1 MKSTLIQI
9 IKFLFFTSIAVVLIL
24 VVFKNIDLHKFWEGV
39 KQANFIWIGISIC
52 FAAIG
57 YVSRAIRWNLLIEPL
72 GYKPKISNSIL
83 AVIFGYFAN
92 IGFPRLGEIARCG
105 VLTRKE
111 NIPMDKLIGTV
122 IAERTIDLIMLII
135 LAIVTFFIKINFF
148 GKFITNNILSP
159 TTTAFASINI
169 FLIILLILIIILVVV
184 ILIIFSKKE
193 NPITKRIFAFLK
205 GITEGIKTVFMLQKR
220 KTFLLHTVIIWL
232 VYWGMTWTICFS
244 IPQTSHLNAVDALFL
259 LIVGGLG
266 MSVPVQSGIGVF
278 HYMVGQALT
287 IYGLSFETGLLYA
300 TISHESQ
307 LLFVI
312 ITGSIATF
320 YIFVKKTKRE
330 PVTYHTK

>member
-1 MKSTLIQI
+1 LKSTLIQVF
-9 IKFLFFTSIAVVLIL
+9 KFLFFTSIAVILIF

-39 KQANFIWIGISIC
+39 KQANFIWVGISII
-52 FAAIG
+52 FAAVG

-72 GYKPKISNSIL
+72 GYKPKIKNSIL

-122 IAERTIDLIMLII
+122 IAERTIDLIMLIL
-135 LAIVTFFIKINFF
+135 LAVITFFIKINFF
-148 GKFITNNILSP
+148 GKFISNNILSP

-169 FLIILLILIIILVVV
+169 FLIISLILIVILVIV
-184 ILIIFSKKE
+184 ILFVFSKKE
-193 NPITKRIFAFLK
+193 NSITKKIFSFMK
-205 GITEGIKTVFMLQKR
+205 GIAEGIKTVFMLQKR
-220 KTFLLHTVIIWL
+220 KTFLIHTFIIWL
-232 VYWGMTWTICFS
+232 TYLGMTWTICFA
-244 IPQTSHLNAVDALFL
+244 IPETSSLSAVDALFL

-266 MSVPVQSGIGVF
+266 MAVPVQSGIGVY

-307 LLFVI
+307 ILFVI

-320 YIFVKKTKRE
+320 YIFIKKPKRE
-330 PVTYHTK
+330 SITDNSK